1 MAKLI
6 GLLTCLLPLLVYAQN
21 DVSWY
26 DYYTADGRT
35 SGLVAA
41 SKDGFLLNGKP
52 FHIISGAVHYFRIH
66 PTQWRDR
73 LRKLRAI
80 GANTVE
86 TYMPWNLHEPRRG
99 EYDFSEG
106 QNDMSAFLNVT
117 AFVEMAQQEDLFVI
131 LRPGPYIC
139 SEWEFGGLPSWLL
152 RDSDMKV
159 RTSYPGFLQVADGY
173 LTEVFRRVA
182 NLQFQR
188 GNGPI
193 IAFQVENEYGAF
205 REGSEVPET
214 QYLIHLRDKMIEL
227 GSTEMF
233 FTSDTPSN
241 NGDLGAVPGEL
252 QTANFAYEADKQ
264 FDALDVLQPTKP
276 YMVAE
281 FWSGW
286 FDHWG
291 QLYHDGT
298 ALNDFTYV
306 LERIFTRNSSVNF
319 YMFVGGTSFGFMNGA
334 NLQSSFPFYAADI
347 SSYDYDSPLTEAGDY
362 TDKYYAAKDLI
373 ARFNRIPNI
382 YMPPMPAES
391 IKTAYPPI
399 QATEHLTLEDLL
411 LQLPNNLKIQSNNL
425 LSMEDLPI
433 NNNNG
438 QSYGYVL
445 YRNAATLTGGVHTI
459 TTIGHVRD
467 LAVLLVDQQRLTP
480 DWRSEM
486 QLGNFGFWATAN
498 ASFEFV
504 TQDSANSH
512 TVDLLVENMGRN
524 NFGPPSYFH
533 QKRGL
538 PEGPVLLDNEEVVG
552 YTIFPLE
559 FTSAWV
565 RSLTN
570 WNASPAPPAT
580 VICPTLT
587 KSTLTIADDPT
598 DTYITTTGWGDGNRG
613 VVFVNGFNI
622 GRYSGIGPT
631 KTLYI
636 PAPLLNRG
644 DNTIL
649 VWSLFEPVT
658 TISFTDQPDLGP
670 PKYP

>member
-1 MAKLI
+1 
-6 GLLTCLLPLLVYAQN
+6 
-21 DVSWY
+21 
-26 DYYTADGRT
+26 
-35 SGLVAA
+35 
-41 SKDGFLLNGKP
+41 
-52 FHIISGAVHYFRIH
+52 
-66 PTQWRDR
+66 
-73 LRKLRAI
+73 
-80 GANTVE
+80 
-86 TYMPWNLHEPRRG
+86 
-99 EYDFSEG
+99 
-106 QNDMSAFLNVT
+106 
-117 AFVEMAQQEDLFVI
+117 
-131 LRPGPYIC
+131 
-139 SEWEFGGLPSWLL
+139 
-152 RDSDMKV
+152 
-159 RTSYPGFLQVADGY
+159 
-173 LTEVFRRVA
+173 
-182 NLQFQR
+182 
-188 GNGPI
+188 
-193 IAFQVENEYGAF
+193 
-205 REGSEVPET
+205 
-214 QYLIHLRDKMIEL
+214 MIEV

-233 FTSDTPSN
+233 FTSDTPTN
-241 NGDLGAVPGEL
+241 NGDLGAVP
-252 QTANFAYEADKQ
+252 
-264 FDALDVLQPTKP
+264 
-276 YMVAE
+276 
-281 FWSGW
+281 
-286 FDHWG
+286 
-291 QLYHDGT
+291 
-298 ALNDFTYV
+298 
-306 LERIFTRNSSVNF
+306 
-319 YMFVGGTSFGFMNGA
+319 
-334 NLQSSFPFYAADI
+334 
-347 SSYDYDSPLTEAGDY
+347 DYDSPLTEAGDY

-391 IKTAYPPI
+391 IKTAYPAI

-411 LQLPNNLKIQSNNL
+411 LQLPGDLVIQSNNL
-425 LSMEDLPI
+425 LAMEDLPI

-445 YRNAATLTGGVHTI
+445 YRNAATLAGGAHTI

-570 WNASPAPPAT
+570 WNASPAPPPT

-587 KSTLTIADDPT
+587 RSTLTIADDPT

-636 PAPLLNRG
+636 PAPLLIRG
-644 DNTIL
+644 DNIIL